1 MSKEQVKQN
10 SIPNYV
16 VEEENEEETFT
27 LDFKNKK
34 AFSKTEGL
42 VVSGNMDTSHIMA
55 SGGIDASKITSSTI
69 SNSELNNVYPF
80 PRTPYPYSE
89 TPISTLPYNPL
100 PVDLNKICEVEPA
113 KPTFK
118 DELQDL
124 LINSVTSKAIASLL
138 SKHRALDN
146 DMDELL
152 EKRRMGELGNM
163 INKDIEDIMTKRRQE
178 LRACYVGADVRY
190 EKIPEWAKPYIKEYI
205 GDMIHGLA
213 ILVEDGE

>member
-27 LDFKNKK
+27 LDFKNKT
-34 AFSKTEGL
+34 AFSKTEG
-42 VVSGNMDTSHIMA
+42 VIMSENISASNIDTSKIVD
-55 SGGIDASKITSSTI
+55 GSKIVANTITS
-69 SNSELNNVYPF
+69 NEFNNVYPF
-80 PRTPYPYSE
+80 PGTPYPYSE
-89 TPISTLPYNPL
+89 TPVRPLPHNPL
-100 PVDLNKICEVEPA
+100 PVELKPA
-113 KPTFK
+113 EPTFK

-146 DMDELL
+146 ELDELMS
-152 EKRRMGELGNM
+152 KRRMGELG
-163 INKDIEDIMTKRRQE
+163 DILDQEMDEMMNKRRQE
-178 LRACYVGADVRY
+178 LRACYVGGDVRY
-190 EKIPEWAKPYIKEYI
+190 EKIPEWAKRYVKEYI
-205 GDMIHGLA
+205 GNMIHGLA

>member
-34 AFSKTEGL
+34 AFSKTEG
-42 VVSGNMDTSHIMA
+42 VIMSEHIDTSKIVA
-55 SGGIDASKITSSTI
+55 NTITS
-69 SNSELNNVYPF
+69 NEFDNVYPF
-80 PRTPYPYSE
+80 PGTSYPHSE
-89 TPISTLPYNPL
+89 TPISTLPHNPL
-100 PVDLNKICEVEPA
+100 PVELKPA
-113 KPTFK
+113 EPTFK

-146 DMDELL
+146 DMDQLL

-163 INKDIEDIMTKRRQE
+163 INKDIEDIMNKRRQE

>member
-27 LDFKNKK
+27 LDFKNKT
-34 AFSKTEGL
+34 AFSKTEG
-42 VVSGNMDTSHIMA
+42 VIMSENISVSNIDTSKIVD
-55 SGGIDASKITSSTI
+55 GSKIVANTITSS
-69 SNSELNNVYPF
+69 EFNNVYPF
-80 PRTPYPYSE
+80 PGTSYPYSE
-89 TPISTLPYNPL
+89 TPVTPLPHNPL
-100 PVDLNKICEVEPA
+100 PVELKPA
-113 KPTFK
+113 EPTFK

-178 LRACYVGADVRY
+178 LRACYVGSDVRY
-190 EKIPEWAKPYIKEYI
+190 EKIPEWAKPYVKEYI

>member
-27 LDFKNKK
+27 LDFKNKT
-34 AFSKTEGL
+34 AFSKTEG
-42 VVSGNMDTSHIMA
+42 VIMSENISASNIDTSKIVD
-55 SGGIDASKITSSTI
+55 GSKIVASTI
-69 SNSELNNVYPF
+69 TSNEFNNVYPF
-80 PRTPYPYSE
+80 PGTTYPYSE
-89 TPISTLPYNPL
+89 TPVSTLPHTPL
-100 PVDLNKICEVEPA
+100 PVDLKPA
-113 KPTFK
+113 EPTFK